1 MEFKLVLEK
10 LLEEFERRGI
20 RYALTG
26 GFAMGLWGVGRV
38 TVDVDFL
45 VHRDDADKVEAVMR
59 QLGYE
64 CRYRSENVAQY
75 LSPLKI
81 FGEIDYIFAFRPSS
95 RKMLETAETKAIFN
109 GDLAIRVLRPED
121 LIAMKMQAI
130 KNDPSRREI
139 DLADIRALAEINKKE
154 MDFILMDQYAKL
166 LDMEELWNEI
176 LKDLHK

>member
-1 MEFKLVLEK
+1 MEFKIVLEK
-10 LLEEFERRGI
+10 LLGEFERHSI

-38 TVDVDFL
+38 TVDIDFL
-45 VHRDDADKVEAVMR
+45 VHRDDADKVEAIMH
-59 QLGYE
+59 QIGYE
-64 CRYRSENVAQY
+64 CQYRSENVAQY

-81 FGEIDYIFAFRPSS
+81 FGEIDYIFAFRPPS
-95 RKMLETAETKAIFN
+95 RKMLETAETKAVFN
-109 GDLAIRVLRPED
+109 GDLSIRVLRPED

-130 KNDPSRREI
+130 KNDPARREI

-154 MDFILMDQYAKL
+154 MDFILMGQYVKL